1 MRIRGFVS
9 YSNRNKATAERTSE
23 ALKALG
29 VRSFLAHRNIIAS
42 QDWESRIR
50 KELNGCS
57 IFVPVV
63 TKAFWESEWAPQ
75 ELGAAAI
82 RSESCLIVAVLIGK
96 NQPRGFL
103 KRVQGVR
110 TTSKSIGPHLFVEP
124 LVMRF
129 PGETLPRVV
138 SYVERAR
145 SVAEAEARLA
155 LLQPFYSKLDKK
167 QSTLVAEFLLRSKVV
182 ARSKKCRRELVPA
195 FLRSRR
201 SVLTAGLRADLA
213 GKWPTPKAS

>member
-9 YSNRNKATAERTSE
+9 YSNRNRATAERTSE
-23 ALKALG
+23 ALQALG
-29 VRSFLAHRNIIAS
+29 VSSFLAHRHIIAS

-50 KELNGCS
+50 KELNRCS

-75 ELGAAAI
+75 ELGAAAN
-82 RSESCLIVAVLIGK
+82 RSKSCLIVAVLLGR

-110 TTSKSIGPHLFVEP
+110 TTSKSIGPSLFVEP
-124 LVMRF
+124 LVMKF
-129 PGETLPRVV
+129 PQEILPRVV
-138 SYVERAR
+138 SYVRRA
-145 SVAEAEARLA
+145 SSPIEAEERLA
-155 LLQPFYSKLDKK
+155 LLRPFYSKLDKR
-167 QSTLVAEFLLRSKVV
+167 QSITLAEFL
-182 ARSKKCRRELVPA
+182 ARSKNVVRSKRCRHELVPA

-201 SVLTAGLRADLA
+201 SLIPAALRVALA
-213 GKWPTPKAS
+213 GV

>member
-1 MRIRGFVS
+1 MRMRGFVS
-9 YSNRNKATAERTSE
+9 YSNRNRATAERTSE
-23 ALKALG
+23 ALQALG
-29 VRSFLAHRNIIAS
+29 VSSFLAHRHIIAS

-50 KELNGCS
+50 KELNRCS

-75 ELGAAAI
+75 ELGAAAT
-82 RSESCLIVAVLIGK
+82 RSENCLIVAVLLGK

-110 TTSKSIGPHLFVEP
+110 ATSKSIGPHLFVEP

-129 PGETLPRVV
+129 PDESLPQVV
-138 SYVERAR
+138 SYVARAK
-145 SVAEAEARLA
+145 SAVEAETRLA
-155 LLQPFYSKLDKK
+155 LLRPFYSRLDEKL
-167 QSTLVAEFLLRSKVV
+167 SGAVAEFLLRSRGV
-182 ARSKKCRRELVPA
+182 ARSKKCRRDLVPA

-201 SVLTAGLRADLA
+201 SMLSPELRAALA
-213 GKWPTPKAS
+213 DKWPPPKAA